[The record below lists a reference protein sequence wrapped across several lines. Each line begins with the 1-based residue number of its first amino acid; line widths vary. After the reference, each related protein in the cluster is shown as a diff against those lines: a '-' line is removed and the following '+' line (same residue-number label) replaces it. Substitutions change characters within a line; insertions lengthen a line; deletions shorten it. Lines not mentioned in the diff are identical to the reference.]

1 MNFQSRLYLK
11 INSNQEK
18 LTSALSNCH
27 RNEDDKKKE
36 SITSHIPSNKN
47 CVLGHKLQ
55 PCSPTKIHR
64 QKCDPKWFTNKQIRP
79 CFCCYNITH
88 STFFFFFPSDV
99 ILITL
104 FWNLTILNLVATTQ
118 YSHYMDSFPT
128 FQLAR
133 LLVSV
138 LWSYI
143 MDKRHIKYTIN
154 SNSRNS
160 FNAFHFLNK
169 GRRTG
174 RRTSP
179 HNYSKGLH
187 GSSFLK
193 FSEPYFWKQSFH
205 ITTPTERQHLI
216 SCRASQWLPYYL
228 NLQIIRKW
236 QSSSGQ

>member
-1 MNFQSRLYLK
+1 MNFIWKFALFENKLK
-11 INSNQEK
+11 PGKTNFSPVKLSQEWGWQK
-18 LTSALSNCH
+18 KRKYNLTHPL
-27 RNEDDKKKE
+27 KQ
-36 SITSHIPSNKN
+36 N

-55 PCSPTKIHR
+55 PCSPTKTHR
-64 QKCDPKWFTNKQIRP
+64 QKCDPKWFTNKRIRP
-79 CFCCYNITH
+79 CFCCYNIIH
-88 STFFFFFPSDV
+88 STFFSPDV

-104 FWNLTILNLVATTQ
+104 FWNLTILNLVATTR

-143 MDKRHIKYTIN
+143 MDKRHIKHTVN

-160 FNAFHFLNK
+160 FNAFHSLNK

-187 GSSFLK
+187 ASNFLN
-193 FSEPYFWKQSFH
+193 FSEPYFWKWSFH
-205 ITTPTERQHLI
+205 IITPIER
-216 SCRASQWLPYYL
+216 
-228 NLQIIRKW
+228 
-236 QSSSGQ
+236 